1 MRPPPFA
8 YADPS
13 TVDEA
18 LGLLAEYGDDA
29 GILAGGQSLVPLLNF
44 RLARPAVIVDINRI
58 ADLAY
63 IEQRNG
69 TLEIGALT
77 RHRAVE
83 RSAVVSEAC
92 PLLSEAIA
100 HVGHVQIRNRGTVGG
115 SLAHADPAAE
125 LSAVVTALG
134 GCLRLRSA
142 SDERTLAPDDFFVSS
157 LATAIEPGEML
168 VAVELPLWPA
178 GTATCFSEFSRRQGD
193 FALAGAGAVLAF
205 GDDGR
210 VERAGLALM
219 GVGDRP
225 FDGAAIA
232 NELLC
237 GEKPSE
243 AAVQA
248 VAERVQSN
256 VEPLSD
262 IHAPADY
269 RRHLAGVV
277 TRRALLGAM
286 QRATSE

>member
-1 MRPPPFA
+1 MRPPPFS

-18 LGLLAEYGDDA
+18 LGLLAEHGDDA
-29 GILAGGQSLVPLLNF
+29 EILAGGQSLVPLLNF
-44 RLARPAVIVDINRI
+44 RLARPTVIVDINRI
-58 ADLAY
+58 ADLAH

-69 TLEIGALT
+69 ALEIGALT

-83 RSAVVSEAC
+83 QSSLVREAC
-92 PLLSEAIA
+92 PLLSEAIV

-125 LSAVVTALG
+125 LAAVVTALG
-134 GCLRLRSA
+134 GSLRLRSA
-142 SDERTLAPDDFFVSS
+142 SGERSLAPGDFFVSN
-157 LATAIEPGEML
+157 LMTAIEPDEML
-168 VAVELPLWPA
+168 VAVELPAWPA

-193 FALAGAGAVLAF
+193 FALAGAGAVITI
-205 GDDGR
+205 GGDGR

-243 AAVQA
+243 AAAHA
-248 VAERVQSN
+248 VAERVQSS
-256 VEPLSD
+256 VDPFSD

-277 TRRALLGAM
+277 TRRALLGAV
-286 QRATSE
+286 RHGTSE